1 MKYIYYPGCSLKST
15 GRVYEESLLSVL
27 DALNID
33 YTELNDWNCCG
44 ATAYMA
50 VDDRKA
56 YVLAAR
62 NLALAEEQLKNE
74 PEVNIIAPC
83 AACFMVLLKT
93 QKFLEDNPED
103 KAAVV
108 EALKESGLNYTG
120 RAKVRHPLDVLVN
133 DYGEAE
139 ITKRITKP
147 LKGIRVASYYGCQT
161 VRPYSVFDDQRN
173 PETMDRLMKAAGAEV
188 VDWSMK
194 TRCCG
199 ASLTGTVPEVAL
211 PLSYVIVHEAKKR
224 RADAVA
230 TACPLCQF
238 NLECYQTDMNSKFN
252 SDLKVDVLYFT
263 QLLGMA
269 LGIEPKKLG
278 MNRLFSKPENL
289 YKILEGGNRVY
300 V

>member
-15 GRVYEESLLSVL
+15 GRVYEESLLSVM
-27 DALNID
+27 DVLNID
-33 YTELNDWNCCG
+33 YKELDDWNCCG

-62 NLALAEEQLKNE
+62 NLALAEEQMKNE

-93 QKFLEDNPED
+93 QKFLEENPED

-108 EALKESGLNYTG
+108 AALKESGLNYTG

-139 ITKRITKP
+139 IIKRITKP

-199 ASLTGTVPEVAL
+199 ASLTGTVQDVAL

-238 NLECYQTDMNSKFN
+238 NLECYQTDMNSKFK
-252 SDLKVDVLYFT
+252 SDLKVDILYFT

-278 MNRLFSKPENL
+278 MNRLFTEPENL
-289 YKILEGGNRVY
+289 YKIMEGGNRFY

>member
-15 GRVYEESLLSVL
+15 GRVYEESLLAVF
-27 DALNID
+27 DALKID
-33 YTELNDWNCCG
+33 YVELDDWNCCG

-50 VDDRKA
+50 VDDRQA

-62 NLALAEEQLKNE
+62 NLAIAEQQLKNE
-74 PEVNIIAPC
+74 PEVNVIAPC
-83 AACFMVLLKT
+83 AACYMVLLKT
-93 QKFLEDNPED
+93 QKFLEDNPDD

-108 EALKESGLNYTG
+108 TALKESGFNYTG
-120 RAKVRHPLDVLVN
+120 RVKVRHPLDVLVN

-139 ITKRITKP
+139 ITKLVTKP

-173 PETMDRLMKAAGAEV
+173 PETMDKLMKAAGAEV
-188 VDWSMK
+188 VDWTMK

-199 ASLTGTVPEVAL
+199 ASLTGTIPEVAL
-211 PLSYVIVHEAKKR
+211 PLSYVIVHEAKRR

-238 NLECYQTDMNSKFN
+238 NLECYQTDMNKKFK
-252 SDLKVDVLYFT
+252 SELKLDVLYFT

-278 MNRLFSKPENL
+278 MNRLFEVPENL
-289 YKILEGGNRVY
+289 YKIIEGGNRIY

>member
-15 GRVYEESLLSVL
+15 GRVYEESLLSVM
-27 DALNID
+27 DVLNID
-33 YTELNDWNCCG
+33 YKELDDWNCCG

-62 NLALAEEQLKNE
+62 NLALAEEQMKNE

-93 QKFLEDNPED
+93 QKFLEENPED

-108 EALKESGLNYTG
+108 AALKESGLNYTG

-139 ITKRITKP
+139 IIKRITKP

-161 VRPYSVFDDQRN
+161 VRPYSIFDDQRN

-199 ASLTGTVPEVAL
+199 ASLTGTVQDVAL

-238 NLECYQTDMNSKFN
+238 NLECYQTDMNSKFK
-252 SDLKVDVLYFT
+252 SDLKVDILYFT

-278 MNRLFSKPENL
+278 MNRLFTEPENL
-289 YKILEGGNRVY
+289 YKIMEGGNRVY

>member
-15 GRVYEESLLSVL
+15 GRVYEESLLAVF
-27 DALNID
+27 DALKID
-33 YTELNDWNCCG
+33 YVELDDWNCCG

-50 VDDRKA
+50 VDDRQA

-62 NLALAEEQLKNE
+62 NLAIAEQQLKNE

-83 AACFMVLLKT
+83 AACYMVLLKT
-93 QKFLEDNPED
+93 QKFLEDNPDD
-103 KAAVV
+103 KAAVAT
-108 EALKESGLNYTG
+108 ALKESGFNYTG
-120 RAKVRHPLDVLVN
+120 KAKVRHPLDVLVN
-133 DYGEAE
+133 DFGEAE
-139 ITKRITKP
+139 IARLVTKP
-147 LKGIRVASYYGCQT
+147 LKGVRVASYYGCQT

-173 PETMDRLMKAAGAEV
+173 PETMDKLMKAAGAEV
-188 VDWSMK
+188 VDWTMK

-199 ASLTGTVPEVAL
+199 ASLTGTIPEVAL

-238 NLECYQTDMNSKFN
+238 NLECYQTDMNKKFK
-252 SDLKVDVLYFT
+252 SELKLDVLYFT

-278 MNRLFSKPENL
+278 MNRLFEEPENL
-289 YKILEGGNRVY
+289 YKIIEGGNRIY

>member
-15 GRVYEESLLSVL
+15 GRVYEESLLSVM
-27 DALNID
+27 DVLNID
-33 YTELNDWNCCG
+33 YKELDDWNCCG

-62 NLALAEEQLKNE
+62 NLALAEEQMKNE
-74 PEVNIIAPC
+74 PELNIIAPC

-93 QKFLEDNPED
+93 QKFLEENPED

-108 EALKESGLNYTG
+108 AALKESGLNYTG

-133 DYGEAE
+133 DYGEGE
-139 ITKRITKP
+139 IIKRITKP

-199 ASLTGTVPEVAL
+199 ASLTGTVQDVAL

-238 NLECYQTDMNSKFN
+238 NLECYQTDMNSKFK
-252 SDLKVDVLYFT
+252 SDLKVDILYFT

-278 MNRLFSKPENL
+278 MNRLFTEPENL
-289 YKILEGGNRVY
+289 YKIMEGGNRVY

>member
-15 GRVYEESLLSVL
+15 GRVYEESLLSVM
-27 DALNID
+27 DVLNID
-33 YTELNDWNCCG
+33 YKELDDWNCCG

-62 NLALAEEQLKNE
+62 NLALAEEQMKNE

-93 QKFLEDNPED
+93 QKFLEENPED

-108 EALKESGLNYTG
+108 AALKESGLNYTG

-133 DYGEAE
+133 DYGEGE
-139 ITKRITKP
+139 IIKRITKP

-199 ASLTGTVPEVAL
+199 ASLTGTVQDVAL

-238 NLECYQTDMNSKFN
+238 NLECYQTDMNSKFK
-252 SDLKVDVLYFT
+252 SDLKVDILYFT

-278 MNRLFSKPENL
+278 MNRLFTEPENL
-289 YKILEGGNRVY
+289 YKIMEGGNRVY

>member
-15 GRVYEESLLSVL
+15 GRVYEESLLSVM
-27 DALNID
+27 DVLNID
-33 YTELNDWNCCG
+33 YKELDDWNCCG

-62 NLALAEEQLKNE
+62 NLALAEEQMKNE

-93 QKFLEDNPED
+93 QKFLEENPED

-108 EALKESGLNYTG
+108 AALKESGLNYTG

-139 ITKRITKP
+139 IIKRITKP

-161 VRPYSVFDDQRN
+161 VRPYSIFDDQRN

-199 ASLTGTVPEVAL
+199 ASLTGTVQDVAL

-238 NLECYQTDMNSKFN
+238 NLECYQTDMNSKFK
-252 SDLKVDVLYFT
+252 SDLKVDILYFT
-263 QLLGMA
+263 QLLGIA

-278 MNRLFSKPENL
+278 MNRLFTEPENL
-289 YKILEGGNRVY
+289 YKIMEGGNRVY

>member
-15 GRVYEESLLSVL
+15 GRVYEESLLSVM
-27 DALNID
+27 DVLNID
-33 YTELNDWNCCG
+33 YKELDDWNCCG

-62 NLALAEEQLKNE
+62 NLALAEEQMKNE

-93 QKFLEDNPED
+93 QKFLEENPED

-108 EALKESGLNYTG
+108 AALKESGLNYTG

-139 ITKRITKP
+139 IIKRITKP

-199 ASLTGTVPEVAL
+199 ASLTGTVQDVAL

-238 NLECYQTDMNSKFN
+238 NLECYQTDMNSKFK
-252 SDLKVDVLYFT
+252 SDLKIDVLYFT
-263 QLLGMA
+263 QLLGIA

-278 MNRLFSKPENL
+278 MNRLFTEPENL

>member
-15 GRVYEESLLSVL
+15 GKLYEESLLAVF
-27 DALNID
+27 DALEMD
-33 YTELNDWNCCG
+33 YVELDDWNCCG

-62 NLALAEEQLKNE
+62 NLALAEEQMKNE

-93 QKFLEDNPED
+93 QKFLEENPED

-108 EALKESGLNYTG
+108 AALKESGLNYTG

-139 ITKRITKP
+139 IIKRITKP

-199 ASLTGTVPEVAL
+199 ASLTGTVQDVAL

-238 NLECYQTDMNSKFN
+238 NLECYQTDMNSKFK
-252 SDLKVDVLYFT
+252 SDLKVDILYFT

-278 MNRLFSKPENL
+278 MNRLFTEPENL
-289 YKILEGGNRVY
+289 YKIMEGGNRVY

>member
-15 GRVYEESLLSVL
+15 GRVYEESLLSVM
-27 DALNID
+27 DVLNID
-33 YTELNDWNCCG
+33 YKELDDWNCCG

-62 NLALAEEQLKNE
+62 NLALAEEQMKNE

-93 QKFLEDNPED
+93 QKFLEENPED

-108 EALKESGLNYTG
+108 AALKESGLNYTG

-139 ITKRITKP
+139 IIKRITKP

-199 ASLTGTVPEVAL
+199 ASLTGTVQDVAL

-238 NLECYQTDMNSKFN
+238 NLECYQTDMNSKFK
-252 SDLKVDVLYFT
+252 SDLKVDILYFT

-278 MNRLFSKPENL
+278 MNRLFTEPENL
-289 YKILEGGNRVY
+289 YKIMEGGNRVY